1 MQFSENQYPAFLRD
15 GDVIKNAFCAVQARL
30 KTAFPENVFRHF
42 VVPPRASKSVW
53 QRIISP
59 DQSIALGWSGWKPDA
74 RHARVFRGDLVFQ
87 VYGIV
92 RHQRPEDLYFGTS
105 QLRGVGTM
113 GLFTIMAG
121 FLHGFQVK
129 GAGTVLLSA
138 TDLPEGLADW
148 IEEDCAIAA
157 FTLTIPNVSLDD
169 DRMRAQMDDFLRLSE
184 TWTVNGD
191 EQTPAILSVRGD

>member
-15 GDVIKNAFCAVQARL
+15 GDVIKNAFCALQARL

-42 VVPPRASKSVW
+42 VVPPRASKPVW
-53 QRIISP
+53 QKIIAP
-59 DQSIALGWSGWKPDA
+59 DQSIALGWSGWKPEV
-74 RHARVFRGDLVFQ
+74 RPARVFRGDLVFQ

-121 FLHGFQVK
+121 FLHGYHVE
-129 GAGTVLLSA
+129 GAGTAILSA

-157 FTLTIPNVSLDD
+157 FTLTISNVSLDD

-184 TWTVNGD
+184 TWTVNSD
-191 EQTPAILSVRGD
+191 EQPPAILNVRGD